1 MLFTDM
7 GYFSRHSDIIDF
19 SAVSDIS
26 ESGLRECQMGAFW
39 AVNSHFSSDP
49 ESPALVSLPTG
60 AGKTALMMLLSFGF
74 EADRVLVVTASE
86 VLRTQTKE
94 KFDELDG
101 LTDAGVVP
109 NGIQTPT
116 VEKITTRM
124 TDDEQWEEID
134 SDVVVS
140 LPHNISKVYDSE
152 SREES
157 IVHPPED
164 KFDLVLFDEAHHV
177 RAPSWME
184 LLETF
189 GAANRVLLTAT
200 PFRRDRETLP
210 GNLVYHYSLDRA
222 IERGLYHPIELRPV
236 QATECADP
244 NQELAVEAKQ
254 VLEDIREEY
263 QDGKLLIRCGSI
275 SAVDELIREYSG
287 IGLDV
292 ESVHSK
298 RTSKQNQETL
308 ESLKEDELDG
318 VIAVGMLGEGVDNPD
333 LKAAVLHEPPKS
345 FPFTL
350 QLIGRVTRPINTEN
364 TPAAI
369 IADPD
374 ELRREGIGETVKR
387 LYHEDRGWGELIPDL
402 VSEYVDTLVP
412 GGQQGSDGQFRG
424 VNESDLE
431 PYLSTRIYEISRAN
445 IDFATQIDIGSEVTV
460 HRLPSSQAGDFLGLI
475 TRRRQKPAWGTR
487 TPLSSVEYDLH
498 LYYYEG
504 DSQTLFESST
514 SDRLAKEIRSEITQ
528 DNPDIR
534 GGESL
539 VRVLQSDGPVEYQV
553 AGLANALGPSKSLP
567 SYKMLLGERVEGAI
581 KPSDPKAFTQGHAV
595 AEVDGETIGM
605 SEGQGTVW
613 STGREKLDEF
623 KAWCDTIASKLTQYQ
638 QATAAPSLGLGEI
651 QRITE
656 FPQEPFFGILN
667 PATHRFEV
675 HVRNGRQ
682 LEVSNASFGEFS
694 LRDDNLS
701 VVDFE
706 FLPRND
712 GSPIEGTYNVASNSW
727 NGDIGNCTF
736 IVDDGDE
743 FAEIPAEQ
751 FFERYPPY
759 FYTGDGELIYS
770 GRSHA
775 VNDGLGELPE
785 SSFVEESRIDW
796 SNCATW
802 IEYDIEETDDDDA
815 TRLIDIHQ
823 WTEEFIMTNGED
835 GQIIFYDHGSGE
847 IADYVQIEADS
858 KTISYYHCKKAKKDR
873 ASGARLSSIR
883 DVVEQVLRSVSWIA
897 DSRLPSEMV
906 RRASETEN
914 SHFVVNEEP
923 FQQVKS
929 GFTPMKWEFRVVI
942 VHPGINHTD
951 ARESENINTVLLT
964 CLEWLESA
972 GATLQI
978 IGDPDDQVVSN

>member
-1 MLFTDM
+1 M
-7 GYFSRHSDIIDF
+7 GYFSSHSEVIDF
-19 SAVSDIS
+19 SSISDIS
-26 ESGLRECQMGAFW
+26 ESDLRECQMGAFW

-49 ESPALVSLPTG
+49 ENPALISLPTG

-86 VLRTQTKE
+86 VLRTQTEE

-101 LTDAGVVP
+101 LTDAGIVP
-109 NGIQTPT
+109 DEMQTPT

-124 TDDEQWEEID
+124 TDMDQWEEVD
-134 SDVVVS
+134 SDVVIA

-152 SREES
+152 ERDEG
-157 IVHPPED
+157 IVHPPND

-189 GAANRVLLTAT
+189 NDANRVLLTAT

-210 GNLVYHYSLDRA
+210 GKLVYHYSLDRA
-222 IERGLYHPIELRPV
+222 IEQELYHPIEFRPV
-236 QATECADP
+236 QTTESANSD
-244 NQELAVEAKQ
+244 QQLAREANQ
-254 VLEDIREEY
+254 VLEEIREEY

-275 SAVDELIREYSG
+275 SAVDELIEEYSD

-308 ESLKEDELDG
+308 ESLKEDKLDG

-333 LKAAVLHEPPKS
+333 LKATVLHEPPKS

-387 LYHEDRGWGELIPDL
+387 LYHEDRGWGELIPNL
-402 VSEYVDTLVP
+402 VEEYVDTLVP
-412 GGQQGSDGQFRG
+412 GGQQGANGQFRG
-424 VNESDLE
+424 VNESDIE
-431 PYLSTRIYEISRAN
+431 PYLSTRLYDISEEN
-445 IDFATQIDIGSEVTV
+445 LDFTTQVDIGSEVTIY
-460 HRLPSSQAGDFLGLI
+460 RLPSSQAGDFLGLL

-498 LYYYEG
+498 LYYYEAN
-504 DSQTLFESST
+504 SQTLFESST
-514 SDRLAKEIRSEITQ
+514 SDKLAKEIRSEITQ
-528 DNPDIR
+528 DEPDIR

-595 AEVDGETIGM
+595 AKVDGETVGM

-613 STGREKLDEF
+613 STGREKLGEF

-638 QATAAPSLGLGEI
+638 QVTAAPSLGLGKI

-675 HVRNGRQ
+675 YVRNGRQ
-682 LEVSNASFGEFS
+682 IEISNASFGEFC
-694 LRDDNLS
+694 LRNDNPS

-706 FLPRND
+706 FLPQND
-712 GSPIEGTYNVASNSW
+712 GSPIEGAYNVASNSW
-727 NGDIGNCTF
+727 DGEIENCIF

-775 VNDGLGELPE
+775 VKDNLEELPE
-785 SSFVEESRIDW
+785 SSFIEESRIDW
-796 SNCATW
+796 TGCATW
-802 IEYDIEETDDDDA
+802 IEYGIEEKDDDDA
-815 TRLIDIHQ
+815 TGLIDIHQ
-823 WTEEFIMTNGED
+823 WTEEFIITNGED

-858 KTISYYHCKKAKKDR
+858 KTISYYHCKKAEKDK

-897 DSRLPSEMV
+897 DSRLPSEMD

-914 SHFVVNEEP
+914 SHFVANEEQ

-929 GFTPMKWEFRVVI
+929 GFTPMEWEFRVVI
-942 VHPGINHTD
+942 VHPGINHAD

-972 GATLQI
+972 GASLQI
-978 IGDPDDQVVSN
+978 IGDPDGQVVSN